1 MSNDEWL
8 LGEMNVYADSLP
20 APTGLVANIGAE
32 NEVTVS
38 WNDMSSGE
46 KVTHKR
52 SFSLTNCSKDDSL
65 LSQFTFNQRKGT
77 ISY

>member
-46 KVTHKR
+46 
-52 SFSLTNCSKDDSL
+52 
-65 LSQFTFNQRKGT
+65 
-77 ISY
+77 